1 MTHALPFVALGGAL
15 GASLRHL
22 ATLLWPAPWGVMA
35 VNVAGSLL
43 IGVLAVR
50 LSPALA
56 PFLVTGVLGG
66 FTTFSAFSL
75 DTLRLLEGGRLGAA
89 ALYVLGSVALSLLAC
104 AAGLWLGRL
113 A

>member
-22 ATLLWPAPWGVMA
+22 ATLLWPAPWGVLA
-35 VNVAGSLL
+35 VNVAGSLA
-43 IGVLAVR
+43 IGLLAGR

-56 PFLVTGVLGG
+56 PLLITGVLGG

-75 DTLRLLEGGRLGAA
+75 DALRLVEGGRLGAA
-89 ALYVLGSVALSLLAC
+89 ALYVGGSVGLSVLAC
-104 AAGLWLGRL
+104 ALGLWLGRL